1 MKVLVTV
8 EVETTW
14 RDTDLGDP
22 RPGDPLF
29 DRVLGS
35 VARAVDNALEHAF
48 ESGFHHDLETALCL
62 AVRRVTA
69 RAAGRERPAPTG
81 RRAGPLRPAVPAR
94 ARDRRPQS

>member
-1 MKVLVTV
+1 VKVVVTV
-8 EVETTW
+8 EVEATW
-14 RDTDLGDP
+14 RDTGLGDP

-62 AVRRVTA
+62 AVGRVTA
-69 RAAGRERPAPTG
+69 RAAGRERPAPAG
-81 RRAGPLRPAVPAR
+81 RRAGPLPPAVPGVPASR
-94 ARDRRPQS
+94 QAE